1 MDPVVQARGQLPAS
15 SRGVAGQVMYCHLP
29 QEPGPQALRG
39 AAALSRGYLL
49 PRASGH
55 ITMRHTLLQGDQ
67 TDDCG
72 KTLPQAG
79 TWLCLQEL
87 PLQQRWEKPAPNSGY
102 FDHCSPSTSVR
113 LQLQLLHWAPAHF
126 FPPPLFFF

>member
-1 MDPVVQARGQLPAS
+1 MVQARGQLSAS
-15 SRGVAGQVMYCHLP
+15 NRGVAGQVMYCHLP
-29 QEPGPQALRG
+29 QEPGPHALRG

-55 ITMRHTLLQGDQ
+55 ITTRHTLLQGDQ

-79 TWLCLQEL
+79 TWLCLQ
-87 PLQQRWEKPAPNSGY
+87 
-102 FDHCSPSTSVR
+102 DVSPGAAFTAEMGKTST
-113 LQLQLLHWAPAHF
+113 
-126 FPPPLFFF
+126 